1 MSKDYILTLEA
12 IDRRL
17 YSKDKSAP
25 LARYSASGLDA
36 PVNNHTPQGLS
47 EECLNYMTEI
57 LTKHDRPNLQIDYFF
72 FLHFGGWDALMDYI
86 RADGKRRNF
95 LLRCEEKGY
104 SVASDRALF
113 DRALIEGDPDR
124 GPAGPS
130 VSMKCILEA
139 NILIVSRYCGI
150 YSGNTKKD
158 LRDEIE
164 GFLRNDPGEE
174 KKLVP
179 PMDPADRYAIF
190 RFIRSQLEIF
200 DRLTAAAATG
210 QGAAGHHDQGAA
222 PVGGSS
228 SSVSKKAGSP
238 IPGSVSGNTVSPEA
252 EADCALGTALAWLFL
267 AALLRDSC
275 SCLCSLL
282 PQNIQILQV
291 EEREALRT
299 DLPAVAPVSR
309 PPRTGRIFKGRHREL
324 AWIGAEFRHS
334 RSPVW
339 ISGDGGSGKTAL
351 ALRYASTCTD
361 AICIYAPFHDDLVLT
376 IADIRFQDRLT
387 CEEISPEDLFA
398 FNLSR
403 ITRYGVRLLLII
415 DNFDAAHYDRTFV
428 EMLAD
433 VCESDPEG
441 RTNGEILDLVCR
453 TGADL
458 LVTTRLRVPPQ
469 YPSVCL
475 SDEDHL
481 LTRAELVDLAME
493 IDDGHIWT
501 EDEEVM
507 MEEIIL
513 AVGKHVMAV
522 ELIAA
527 ALKYN
532 AGFSTVAEVL
542 EKVRGGRYAQI
553 HDGGSSA
560 DLYTRL
566 RRLFNFSIFPAD
578 QQAFLRILSL
588 LPAGGIDRSLFMDLC
603 GDIFQPGT
611 LRDMLL
617 RLRDLHLIS
626 VGSTISM
633 HPVTADVAVD
643 SLRPDSGNCAAFF
656 HKVLHFYE
664 PCTDEKYDYRRLA
677 QVSRILMRCVDRLE
691 FKEEPFSA
699 GRRDLENKQNP
710 AGEPDPAGGQNPFD
724 QQGLR
729 LRTLLQISRMEYETG
744 HPQAALHWARA
755 AEQTAKDC
763 GMEEKAAAIQS
774 EVYKALAQA
783 ESTVGLYDDAIM
795 HYTQA
800 IALLEKTKHDGRPE
814 ISITYNDLAVV
825 CYEAMEY
832 DLARHYLDTALQI
845 QQEAYG
851 EDSLELSTTY
861 NNLGLVCSAR
871 EDHEQAIA
879 FYEKSL
885 ALQLDCYGEL
895 HPGTAVTCCNIGQE
909 YNDMGE
915 LEKAGDYLTRALR
928 INTDLFGEDYVGNAG
943 ICNNLGLLYD
953 NLSRLAMEDAS
964 SLLDTAF
971 RWFWRSLSIMEKN
984 FGPLH
989 PHTADLYM
997 NMADAYLAHGD
1008 RDNGL
1013 RCCET
1018 ALAILQDLFG
1028 ADHPR
1033 TQYTQAACE
1042 AIRLEK

>member
-17 YSKDKSAP
+17 YSKDKTAP

-36 PVNNHTPQGLS
+36 PRNNHTPQGLS

-86 RADGKRRNF
+86 RADSKRRNF

-113 DRALIEGDPDR
+113 DRALIDGDP
-124 GPAGPS
+124 GEGQASPS
-130 VSMKCILEA
+130 ASMKCILQA

-150 YSGNTKKD
+150 YSGKTKKD

-200 DRLTAAAATG
+200 DRLSASD
-210 QGAAGHHDQGAA
+210 AAGQDS
-222 PVGGSS
+222 GS
-228 SSVSKKAGSP
+228 A
-238 IPGSVSGNTVSPEA
+238 VSPEA
-252 EADCALGTALAWLFL
+252 EADRALGTALAWLFL

-415 DNFDAAHYDRTFV
+415 DNFDTAHYDRTFV
-428 EMLAD
+428 EMLGS
-433 VCESDPEG
+433 VCENDPEG

-578 QQAFLRILSL
+578 QQALLRILSL

-677 QVSRILMRCVDRLE
+677 QVSRILMRCVDRLD
-691 FKEEPFSA
+691 FKEEPISA
-699 GRRDLENKQNP
+699 GRQDLENKQNP

-724 QQGLR
+724 QQVLR